1 MKINDNPPVHL
12 TYCLNIHPGESWQE
26 NFEAIKNRA
35 MAVRENV
42 CPGKPF
48 GLGLRL
54 GNESVSSLIQD
65 RGMSVFR
72 DFLSANNLYV
82 FTVNGFPYGSFHETR
97 VKENVY
103 KPDWLTR
110 ERVDYTIKLVQVL
123 EYLLP
128 QEIQGSISTVP
139 GSYKKWIKS
148 GADVAVMVRN
158 IVECVKH
165 MDLVYRRSGKTI
177 CLALEPEPDCF
188 IEKTREAVEFF
199 KESLFRQGVK
209 DLAGLA
215 GLSLNEAEESIRRHV
230 GICFD
235 TCHIALQFEDLEESL
250 RSLIRNG
257 ISVPKVQ
264 LSSAIS
270 APAGQIMKL
279 SRFVDKVYLH
289 QVRIR
294 DVNGSITSFDDLTPE
309 VIGKPMSGIN
319 GEARVHFH
327 VPLYFSGNGEIG
339 STSGLLTRKFFK
351 LLLGVES
358 YLEIETY
365 TYGVLPDELR
375 SRDVS
380 LSITDEFKWVL
391 EEIRS

>member
-26 NFEAIKNRA
+26 NFEAIKDRA

-42 CPGKPF
+42 SPGRPF

-54 GNESVSSLIQD
+54 GNESVSSLSTGRAI
-65 RGMSVFR
+65 SEFR
-72 DFLSANNLYV
+72 DFLSGNNLYV
-82 FTVNGFPYGSFHETR
+82 FTVNGFPYGSFHDTR

-110 ERVDYTIKLVQVL
+110 ERVDYTVKLVQVM
-123 EYLLP
+123 EFLLP
-128 QEIQGSISTVP
+128 QDVPGSISTVP

-148 GADVAVMVRN
+148 GQDVSLMVRN
-158 IVECVKH
+158 LAECVKH
-165 MDLVYRRSGKTI
+165 MDLVYRRSGKKI

-188 IEKTREAVEFF
+188 VEKTQEAVGFF
-199 KESLFRQGVK
+199 KECLFRQGAK
-209 DLAGLA
+209 YLAGLA

-235 TCHIALQFEDLEESL
+235 TCHVALQFEDLEESL
-250 RSLIRNG
+250 ESLIRNG

-270 APAGQIMKL
+270 APAGQVMKMA
-279 SRFVDKVYLH
+279 RFVDKVYLH

-294 DVNGSITSFDDLTPE
+294 DRNGLITSFDDLTPD
-309 VIGKPMSGIN
+309 VIKEPLSGID
-319 GEARVHFH
+319 GEVRVHFH

-351 LLLGVES
+351 RLLAVEN

-391 EEIRS
+391 DKIRS